1 MHWKQSRHW
10 LTTVL
15 TKASEN
21 STHAMSELPDD
32 FFEDDSPVSAKE
44 DISKTRRK
52 KQSTEL
58 QKMGEELLSLNKRQL
73 ELIEVSEPL
82 LSALREYQRIPARHE
97 ARRRQLQ
104 YIGKLMRAS
113 DHESIRTALEKLRTP
128 DRQEVRRS
136 QEIERWGERLLSG
149 TADDIEAFVEAWPVA
164 DRQPLRTLMRRFQQL
179 SGQLSDA
186 SDDDSNITTAI
197 DDGSAESD
205 QAKAAR
211 RRLFDYIKGCIQ

>member
-1 MHWKQSRHW
+1 MQSRRW
-10 LTTVL
+10 SITVL

-32 FFEDDSPVSAKE
+32 FFDDEANVSAKD

-58 QKMGEELLSLNKRQL
+58 QKIGEELLSLNKRQL
-73 ELIEVSEPL
+73 ELVEVSEPL

-104 YIGKLMRAS
+104 YIGKLMRAA
-113 DHESIRTALEKLRTP
+113 DHENIRAALEKLRTP

-149 TADDIEAFVEAWPVA
+149 NADDIEAFVEAWPNA
-164 DRQPLRTLMRRFQQL
+164 ERQPLRTLMRRFQQL

-186 SDDDSNITTAI
+186 SDEEATVTAGN
-197 DDGSAESD
+197 DDGSADSD

>member
-1 MHWKQSRHW
+1 
-10 LTTVL
+10 
-15 TKASEN
+15 
-21 STHAMSELPDD
+21 MSELPDD
-32 FFEDDSPVSAKE
+32 FLDDDSPVSAKE

-52 KQSTEL
+52 KHSTEL
-58 QKMGEELLSLNKRQL
+58 QKIGEELLSLNKRQL
-73 ELIEVSEPL
+73 ELIEVAEPL
-82 LSALREYQRIPARHE
+82 LGALREYQRIPPRHE

-113 DHESIRTALEKLRTP
+113 DHESIRAALEKLRTP

-149 TADDIEAFVEAWPVA
+149 SADDIEAFVEAWPMA
-164 DRQPLRTLMRRFQQL
+164 ERQPLRALMRRFQQL
-179 SGQLSDA
+179 SGQLNDSGDA
-186 SDDDSNITTAI
+186 DSADNTVS
-197 DDGSAESD
+197 DDGSADSD

>member
-1 MHWKQSRHW
+1 
-10 LTTVL
+10 
-15 TKASEN
+15 
-21 STHAMSELPDD
+21 MSEIPDD
-32 FFEDDSPVSAKE
+32 FFADDTPAPAKE

-52 KQSTEL
+52 KHSTEL
-58 QKMGEELLSLNKRQL
+58 QKMGQDLLSLNKRQL

-82 LSALREYQRIPARHE
+82 LGALREYQRIPAKNE

-104 YIGKLMRAS
+104 YIGKLMRAA
-113 DHESIRTALEKLRTP
+113 DHESIRAALEKLRTP

-136 QEIERWGERLLSG
+136 QEIERWGERLLTG
-149 TADDIEAFVEAWPVA
+149 TTDDIEAFVEAWPVA
-164 DRQPLRTLMRRFQQL
+164 ERQPLRQLVRRFQQL
-179 SGQLSDA
+179 SGQLSDP
-186 SDDDSNITTAI
+186 SDIDSTVVVAR